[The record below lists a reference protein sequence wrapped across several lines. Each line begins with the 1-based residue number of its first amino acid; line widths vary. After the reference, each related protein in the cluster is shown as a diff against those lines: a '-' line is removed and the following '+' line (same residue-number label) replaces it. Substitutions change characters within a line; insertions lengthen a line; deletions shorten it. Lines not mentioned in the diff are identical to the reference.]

1 MNRITFDQPQT
12 TAELL
17 GAFATNETV
26 CVFDLIDKAEVIGT
40 ISSIE
45 REDESGLS
53 FTMKIDCH
61 RIHTDQPGRRMV
73 HVRMED
79 PGATQVYPPVEA

>member
-1 MNRITFDQPQT
+1 MNVITFNQPQT

-17 GAFATNETV
+17 GAFATNETI
-26 CVFDLIDKAEVIGT
+26 CVFDTTDSREVIGT

-53 FTMKIDCH
+53 FNLTMEC
-61 RIHTDQPGRRMV
+61 RRFHERVTVKTV

-79 PGATQVYPPVEA
+79 PGATEVYPPVEA

>member
-17 GAFATNETV
+17 GAFATNDTV
-26 CVFDLIDKAEVIGT
+26 CVFDLIDNVEVIGT

-53 FTMKIDCH
+53 FTLKIDCH
-61 RIHTDQPGRRMV
+61 RIHSDHSGRRIV
-73 HVRMED
+73 NVRMED
-79 PGATQVYPPVEA
+79 SEKTLILEPLEA

>member
-1 MNRITFDQPQT
+1 MNVIKFDQPQT

-17 GAFATNETV
+17 GAFATNETI
-26 CVFDLIDKAEVIGT
+26 CVFDQIDHTEVIGT

-53 FTMKIDCH
+53 FNLKIECH
-61 RIHTDQPGRRMV
+61 RIHADKTVKFV

-79 PGATQVYPPVEA
+79 PEATQVYPPVEA